1 MPSFLM
7 PAFPIPVF
15 AAAVLLWFLIR
26 SILRRDGPWVF
37 LALIGLCAVQALI
50 TALAMHYGQ
59 AWAESLRPVTAA
71 AIPALAWVAFVTT
84 AIRQPEPRDLVHLIG
99 PAFVGFCRLAA
110 PVALDLAIPLL
121 FLGYGAAI
129 LVVLRRGSDGLPRL
143 ALGAGDQ
150 PSRLWRAVALALVG
164 SGLSDVLIVLA
175 LAMDRADLTPWIISI
190 ASSFSL
196 LLVGGM
202 ALSPALQPDAADDAP
217 VTPDHADLAEDAA
230 LMAQLDEVLR
240 DQALYLDPDLTL
252 NRLSRRMKIPAKRLS
267 IAINRHTGG
276 NVSRLINR
284 CRIDAACAR
293 LARGETVTDAMLGSG
308 FNTKSNFNREFLR
321 VTGQSPSAWRA
332 SGILR
337 LPEAIP
343 TFER

>member
-15 AAAVLLWFLIR
+15 AAAVLAWFLIR
-26 SILRRDGPWVF
+26 AILRRDGPCVF
-37 LALIGLCAVQALI
+37 LALIGLCALQALI

-59 AWAESLRPVTAA
+59 AWAGVLRPVTAA

-84 AIRQPEPRDLVHLIG
+84 AIRQAEPRDLVHLIG

-129 LVVLRRGSDGLPRL
+129 LLVLRRGADGLPRL

-150 PSRLWRAVALALVG
+150 PSRLWRAVAFALLG

-175 LAMDRADLTPWIISI
+175 QATDRADLTPWIISI

-202 ALSPALQPDAADDAP
+202 TLSPALQPDAADDAP
-217 VTPDHADLAEDAA
+217 VATDHADLAEDAA
-230 LMAQLDEVLR
+230 LMARLDEVLR
-240 DQALYLDPDLTL
+240 DQVLYLDPDLTL

-337 LPEAIP
+337 LPGAIP
-343 TFER
+343 TLT

>member
-1 MPSFLM
+1 MPSFSM

-26 SILRRDGPWVF
+26 ATLRREGPGVF
-37 LALIGLCAVQALI
+37 LALIGLCAAQALI

-59 AWAESLRPVTAA
+59 AWAGALRPVTAA

-84 AIRQPEPRDLVHLIG
+84 AIRQAEPRDLVHLIG
-99 PAFVGFCRLAA
+99 PAFVGFCKLVA
-110 PVALDLAIPLL
+110 PVALDLAIPVL
-121 FLGYGAAI
+121 FLGYGVAI
-129 LVVLRRGSDGLPRL
+129 LVVLRRGADGLPKL

-150 PSRLWRAVALALVG
+150 PSQLWRAVALALIG
-164 SGLSDVLIVLA
+164 SAASDVLIVSAQANGNANL
-175 LAMDRADLTPWIISI
+175 MPWIISV
-190 ASSFSL
+190 ASSLSL

-202 ALSPALQPDAADDAP
+202 ALSPVLQPGEADEAAVAPDD
-217 VTPDHADLAEDAA
+217 ADLAEDAA
-230 LMAQLDEVLR
+230 LMAQLDDLLR
-240 DQALYLDPDLTL
+240 GQALYLDPDLTL
-252 NRLSRRMKIPAKRLS
+252 NRLSRRLRVPAKRLS

-284 CRIDAACAR
+284 CRIEAACAR
-293 LARGETVTDAMLGSG
+293 LAKGEAVTEAMLGSG

-337 LPEAIP
+337 LPGSTP
-343 TFER
+343 TFL